1 MSRTKRD
8 VPLKNLD
15 SKEKELVK
23 KNKFHHPVEVKGDLE
38 EHYSQNAKKEAKK
51 EKHRKQRKES
61 KDMASDVE

>member
-1 MSRTKRD
+1 MSRTKRN

-23 KNKFHHPVEVKGDLE
+23 KNKFRNPVELKGDLE

-61 KDMASDVE
+61 KDMLKEIE